1 MLENEKGDEVARMS
15 TRVTAGVIEA
25 CAVND
30 AHARMHATVNQI
42 VPRVFSFSNLPLSCW
57 KTRRPWE
64 QGALLR
70 DIGKGCAHAASDA
83 FTIYENREELSSFH
97 T

>member
-1 MLENEKGDEVARMS
+1 MS
-15 TRVTAGVIEA
+15 TGVTAGVIEA
-25 CAVND
+25 CTND
-30 AHARMHATVNQI
+30 AHVHTFEMTGNATVNR
-42 VPRVFSFSNLPLSCW
+42 VVRRVFSFSNLPLSFW

-70 DIGKGCAHAASDA
+70 DIRTGCAHAASDA
-83 FTIYENREELSSFH
+83 LTIYENRRELSNFN